1 MAKCYVRNGVW
12 GWPVDRQIKALGDL
26 WDADASYRDTLL
38 ADRAKAPGRVRPE
51 WLVEREKMLRPSAR
65 RQDTIHVAT
74 LLAIAVGSHDLVKVI
89 EAAGGR
95 NATIVAHDS
104 GMSIP
109 AGCDVDVVV
118 RAMDDWERAKA
129 AARTEPGRLEGMRVA
144 AERRRAE
151 TMRKTRIA
159 RPLWRDTSP
168 KRLSAEQVAERA
180 ELSVKTLYAELGRR
194 PRIKRKGQADA
205 GLC

>member
-1 MAKCYVRNGVW
+1 MW

-26 WDADASYRDTLL
+26 WDASASYRDTLL

-51 WLVEREKMLRPSAR
+51 WLTERAQMLRPSAR
-65 RQDTIHVAT
+65 KQDTIHVAT
-74 LLAIAVGSHDLVKVI
+74 LLAIAVGSHDLVKTI
-89 EAAGGR
+89 EAAAGR

-104 GMSIP
+104 GISIP
-109 AGCDVDVVV
+109 PGCDVDAVV

-151 TMRKTRIA
+151 TMRKTKVA
-159 RPLWRDTSP
+159 RPLWRSTAPD
-168 KRLSAEQVAERA
+168 RLSAEGVAEVCG
-180 ELSVKTLYAELGRR
+180 LSVKTLYAELGRR
-194 PRIKRKGQADA
+194 PRIRRGKHDTAEQD
-205 GLC
+205 